1 MPNGNQLNDE
11 QKEAVFTR
19 DVPLL
24 ILAGP
29 GTGKTETIAHRI
41 AALIG
46 EGEDPEKILAITFT
60 NKASQSM
67 RERVLSLTGK
77 RLSWIR
83 TIHGTCAQLLR
94 AHIHKL
100 GYNTAFNIAPQ
111 EYSSKVLKEVIHGM
125 GLNEASLDLAEMPR
139 KIAWIKSQGKPEEQ
153 LASEAAPF
161 PQIFNAYQEKMRS
174 QGCIDFNDLI
184 YLCLKLM
191 EEDPGTLAEV
201 RNLWHH
207 LIIDEVQDCDL
218 SQYQLISHLGRE
230 RGITAVG
237 DDDQSIYSFRCS
249 TPEVIS
255 LFVADF
261 SSKIITLK
269 KSYRL
274 PRVLLEA
281 ACSLI
286 RNNLNRF
293 EKELLCA
300 QEAEGHLMVRGFG
313 SEAEE
318 GDFVAQEILKL
329 QTMGVPTNEIAV
341 LGRRHASLAIVE
353 ASLKKVNI
361 PCRKVGER
369 SFYDRREVR
378 DMMSLITA
386 VALPE
391 NTPALERLLKLS
403 PGISSRVIDLL
414 EDIAEQNEVSLYR
427 AAELAIEYQYLQG
440 EARQSLK
447 GVLARLDELRPRM
460 EQLCISD
467 LMRAAAKE
475 FDYLSHLQKVSR
487 GALDY
492 EKRIGHL
499 KDLAQ
504 MADQF
509 ELSSGPS
516 IMNFINEMA
525 ISAIQGGTPKE
536 KGGIRLITLHGAK
549 GLEFW
554 VVFLIGAFQGGIP
567 HVKGNLEEERRLMFV
582 GVTRAK
588 DRLYIS
594 HSRYVQNEV
603 RQRSFF
609 VDEMGGRLAP
619 CSTGRNASNRSLS

>member
-1 MPNGNQLNDE
+1 MLNDE
-11 QKEAVFTR
+11 QKEAVLTR

-60 NKASQSM
+60 NKASQAM
-67 RERVLSLTGK
+67 RDRVLSLTGK

-94 AHIHKL
+94 SHIHKL
-100 GYNTAFNIAPQ
+100 GYNTAFNIASMEQ
-111 EYSSKVLKEVIHGM
+111 SNKILKDCIREI
-125 GLNEASLDLAEMPR
+125 GLNEALLDIRELAGT
-139 KIAWIKSQGKPEEQ
+139 IARIKSKAKPEEQ
-153 LASEAAPF
+153 LASESHPF
-161 PQIFNAYQEKMRS
+161 PEIFNAYQEKMRS

-184 YLCLKLM
+184 YLCLKLLK
-191 EEDPGTLAEV
+191 EDPNTLAEA
-201 RNLWHH
+201 RDQWRHI
-207 LIIDEVQDCDL
+207 IIDEFQDSDPA
-218 SQYQLISHLGRE
+218 QYQLISHLGRE
-230 RGITAVG
+230 RGIAVVG
-237 DDDQSIYSFRCS
+237 DDDQSIYSFRSS
-249 TPEVIS
+249 TPEVIA

-261 SSKIITLK
+261 SPKIITLK

-274 PRVLLEA
+274 PRILLEA
-281 ACSLI
+281 ASSLI
-286 RNNLNRF
+286 RNNLKRF
-293 EKELLCA
+293 EKELVCA
-300 QEAEGHLMVRGFG
+300 QEAEGHLEVRGFG
-313 SEAEE
+313 SETEE
-318 GDFVAQEILKL
+318 GDFVAQEVLAL
-329 QTMGVPTNEIAV
+329 QAQGVPSDEIAV
-341 LGRRHASLAIVE
+341 LGRRHAPLAIVE
-353 ASLKKVNI
+353 ASLKKMNI
-361 PCRKVGER
+361 PCRKMGER
-369 SFYDRREVR
+369 SFYELREVR
-378 DMMSLITA
+378 DMMALITA

-391 NTPALERLLKLS
+391 NSPALERIFKLT
-403 PGISSRVIDLL
+403 PGITARAIDLL

-427 AAELAIEYQYLQG
+427 AAELAIEHQYLQG
-440 EARQSLK
+440 EASKSLQEA
-447 GVLARLDELRPRM
+447 LTRLDQLRPRM

-475 FDYLSHLQKVSR
+475 FDYLSHLQKISR
-487 GALDY
+487 GPSDY
-492 EKRIGHL
+492 EKRLGHL

-516 IMNFINEMA
+516 LTNFINEMA

-549 GLEFW
+549 GLEFR
-554 VVFLIGAFQGGIP
+554 VVFLIGAFQGNIP

-588 DRLYIS
+588 ERLYIT
-594 HSRYVQNEV
+594 HARYIQNEV
-603 RQRSFF
+603 RQRSYF
-609 VDEMGGRLAP
+609 VDEMGRM
-619 CSTGRNASNRSLS
+619 LSPKSQV

>member
-1 MPNGNQLNDE
+1 MLLNDE
-11 QKEAVFTR
+11 QKEAVLTR

-41 AALIG
+41 AALIE
-46 EGEDPEKILAITFT
+46 EGEDAEKILAITFT
-60 NKASQSM
+60 NKASQAM

-94 AHIHKL
+94 SHIHKL
-100 GYNTAFNIAPQ
+100 GYNTAFNIASQ
-111 EYSSKVLKEVIHGM
+111 EYSNKILKEVVHGM
-125 GLNEASLDLAEMPR
+125 GLNEASLDLSEMTR
-139 KIAWIKSQGKPEEQ
+139 MIARIKSQSKPEEQ
-153 LASEAAPF
+153 LASESHPS
-161 PQIFNAYQEKMRS
+161 PEIFSAYQEKMRS

-184 YLCLKLM
+184 YLCLKLLK
-191 EEDPGTLAEV
+191 EDPNTLAEV
-201 RNLWHH
+201 RDQWRHI
-207 LIIDEVQDCDL
+207 IIDEFQDSDPA
-218 SQYQLISHLGRE
+218 QYQLISHLGRE
-230 RGITAVG
+230 RGIAVVG

-249 TPEVIS
+249 TPEVIGM
-255 LFVADF
+255 FVADF
-261 SSKIITLK
+261 SPKIITLK

-286 RNNLNRF
+286 RNNLSRF

-300 QEAEGHLMVRGFG
+300 QEAEGHLTVRGFG

-318 GDFVAQEILKL
+318 GDFVAREILNL
-329 QTMGVPTNEIAV
+329 QAQGVPTNEIAV

-353 ASLKKVNI
+353 ASLKRLNI

-369 SFYDRREVR
+369 SFYDLREVR
-378 DMMSLITA
+378 DMMALITA

-391 NTPALERLLKLS
+391 NSPALERVLKLA
-403 PGISSRVIDLL
+403 PGITARSIDLL
-414 EDIAEQNEVSLYR
+414 EDIAERNEVSLYR
-427 AAELAIEYQYLQG
+427 AAELAIENQYLQA
-440 EARQSLK
+440 EAGDSLNEM
-447 GVLARLDELRPRM
+447 LTRLDELRPRM

-467 LMRAAAKE
+467 LMRAASKS
-475 FDYLSHLQKVSR
+475 FDYLSHLQRVSR
-487 GALDY
+487 GASDY
-492 EKRIGHL
+492 EKRLGHL
-499 KDLAQ
+499 KELAQ
-504 MADQF
+504 MADCF

-516 IMNFINEMA
+516 ITNFINEMA

-549 GLEFW
+549 GLEFR
-554 VVFLIGAFQGGIP
+554 VVFLIGAFQGSIP

-582 GVTRAK
+582 GITRAK
-588 DRLYIS
+588 ERLYIS
-594 HSRYVQNEV
+594 HARYVQNEV
-603 RQRSFF
+603 RQRSYF
-609 VDEMGGRLAP
+609 VDEMGRLF
-619 CSTGRNASNRSLS
+619 SSKLKGE